1 MTFGQEIQP
10 GLSSERS
17 ELVSRI
23 GKLRGVGGWRL
34 PGKQM
39 MELLE
44 LLVPEKGERVWE
56 GEPQGLQWVT
66 AAPHK

>member
-1 MTFGQEIQP
+1 M
-10 GLSSERS
+10 
-17 ELVSRI
+17 SRI
-23 GKLRGVGGWRL
+23 GRLRGVGGWRL

-56 GEPQGLQWVT
+56 GEPQGQQWVT